1 VPHLLLAVNKCL
13 SENVYLFVNDKNVAL
28 AAREVAG
35 LTGKT
40 IHVLPTADPV
50 AGIAGLFAF
59 RSAGDAVPSDEAI
72 MGAASHARPAQVF
85 FAGKD
90 ATVGGVTVAE
100 GKPAALAAGKLH
112 AGDSLAG
119 ATAAAL
125 ETLGAAGGGLI
136 TLYYG
141 GVQTEKD
148 AQRMSEEMQA
158 AFPEAEVEY
167 YYGGMK
173 NAEFW
178 ISIDD

>member
-1 VPHLLLAVNKCL
+1 MRDLLLAVNKCL
-13 SENVYLFVNDKNVAL
+13 SANVYLFVNDKNVAL

-59 RSAGDAVPSDEAI
+59 RSTGDAVPSDEAI
-72 MGAASHARPAQVF
+72 MAAAGRVRAAQVF

-90 ATVGGVTVAE
+90 ATVGGVTVNE
-100 GKPAALAAGKLH
+100 GTPAALAAGKLH
-112 AGDSLAG
+112 AGESLAG
-119 ATAAAL
+119 ATKAAL
-125 ETLGAAGGGLI
+125 EVLGAASGGLI

-141 GVQTEKD
+141 GVQKD
-148 AQRMSEEMQA
+148 AQRMGEEMKA
-158 AFPEAEVEY
+158 AFPDTEVEY
-167 YYGGMK
+167 YYGGMN